1 VNGLTMSGAPI
12 CQAGTTVVVFALY
25 TSSSAIPYNGC
36 GYESPFV
43 VDVLEIDILLLVSY
57 DGKL

>member
-1 VNGLTMSGAPI
+1 MSGAPI